1 MTKTAELKMENI
13 RRIRECFYESAVWT
27 KNELSD
33 ITGLSLAAVTNIL
46 RHLCSTGEIRYT
58 HDAESTGGRKSKI
71 YELNPDF
78 HHIGAV
84 MLRKNKGRYVMDARV
99 FTLDQTCVYENTVRS
114 RKGSLEE
121 VISLI
126 EEMMAYDKD
135 IHILSVSIP
144 GVCRQGVIDVCDY
157 SRLRRFNFG
166 GYISEHFGIPAVVEN
181 DVNAACIG
189 FSKQYPQAEHLALV
203 YQPDTEY
210 SGCGIM
216 IHGKL
221 YNGFSHAA
229 GEVRFLPA
237 YTHQQQDD
245 MLKKEPEKLLADQII
260 SIAAVMNPQII
271 GWHSDAFSG
280 DPDFSSY
287 EIPKD
292 HRPEFVRIPEIDRE
306 IENGLYYIGKNYMLA
321 GREKNGG

>member
-1 MTKTAELKMENI
+1 MTKTTELKMENI
-13 RRIRECFYESAVWT
+13 RRIRECFYDSSVRT
-27 KNELSD
+27 KNELSEE
-33 ITGLSLAAVTNIL
+33 TGLSLAAATNIL
-46 RHLCSTGEIRYT
+46 QHLCGTGEIRYT
-58 HDAESTGGRKSKI
+58 QDAESTGGRKSKI
-71 YELNPDF
+71 YELNPDY

-84 MLRKNKGRYVMDARV
+84 MLRKNKGRHIMDARV

-126 EEMMAYDKD
+126 EEMMDYDKN
-135 IHILSVSIP
+135 IHVLTVSIP

-157 SRLRRFNFG
+157 RQLRGFNFG
-166 GYISEHFGIPAVVEN
+166 GYIREHFGIPAVVEN

-189 FSKQYPQAEHLALV
+189 FSKKYPQAEHLALV
-203 YQPDTEY
+203 YQPDMEY
-210 SGCGIM
+210 SGCGVM

-221 YNGFSHAA
+221 YNGYSHAA

-237 YTHQQQDD
+237 YTHRQQDD
-245 MLKKEPEKLLADQII
+245 MMEKEPAKLLADQMI
-260 SIAAVMNPQII
+260 SIAAVLNPQII

-280 DPDFSSY
+280 DPDFSAY
-287 EIPKD
+287 EMTKD
-292 HRPEFVRIPEIDRE
+292 HRPEFVRVPEIDRE